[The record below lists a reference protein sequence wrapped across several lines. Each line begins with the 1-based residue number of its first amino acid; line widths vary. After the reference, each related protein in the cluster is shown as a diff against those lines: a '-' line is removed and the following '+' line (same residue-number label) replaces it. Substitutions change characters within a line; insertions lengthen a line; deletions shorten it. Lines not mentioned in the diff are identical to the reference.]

1 MPESPPVEMPA
12 RGATPPTPG
21 SRGRTAGIAD
31 RVRGAGSRLSVP
43 AVLIILIVLFCLL
56 RPETF
61 ATWDNASTIAQNEM
75 VLLIIALASIL
86 PLIVGEF
93 DLSVGYIA
101 SITAILEA
109 KLIGGDG
116 WDPVLATVVVLLIG
130 AAIGAVNAFLVV
142 GIGVNSFIATLGT
155 GSILVGFSSYISDN
169 KTLFEGIPQVLT
181 KLGSGHFGRVPI
193 NVLVAL
199 AFVAAIVYLLRYT
212 AFGRYMYA
220 TGGGRDSAR
229 LAGVPTESIRAASLV
244 ASGFVAGC
252 AGLLELGLIGSASA
266 SIGPEFLLPA
276 LAACFLGTTMGENGR
291 FNVFGTIVAIF
302 LIAVGVTGL
311 EQLGAPNWVEP
322 VFNGAALIIAVSV
335 TLISKRI
342 GSARNLAADTR
353 TGQSPTEEI
362 EK

>member
-1 MPESPPVEMPA
+1 MPDSQAEIATRPSAPA
-12 RGATPPTPG
+12 GGAGPRRAGLGERFRGG
-21 SRGRTAGIAD
+21 
-31 RVRGAGSRLSVP
+31 GSRLGVP
-43 AVLIILIVLFCLL
+43 AFLVFLIVLFCLL
-56 RPETF
+56 KPDTF
-61 ATWDNASTIAQNEM
+61 GTWDNASTIVQNEM

-93 DLSVGYIA
+93 DLSVGYVA

-109 KLIGGDG
+109 KLIGGNG
-116 WDPVLATVVVLLIG
+116 WDPVLATVVVLAIG
-130 AAIGAVNAFLVV
+130 AAIGAINALLVV

-155 GSILVGFSSYISDN
+155 GSVLAGLGSYFSAN
-169 KTLFEGIPQVLT
+169 KTLFEGVPQALI

-193 NVLVAL
+193 NALVAL
-199 AFVAAIVYLLRYT
+199 AFVVVIVYVLRYT

-220 TGGGRDSAR
+220 TGGGREGAR
-229 LAGVPTESIRAASLV
+229 LAGVPTEGIRAASLI
-244 ASGFVAGC
+244 ASGFIAGC
-252 AGLLELGLIGSASA
+252 AGLVELGLVGSAST

-291 FNVFGTIVAIF
+291 FNVFGTVVGIF

-322 VFNGAALIIAVSV
+322 VFNGAALVIAVSL
-335 TLISKRI
+335 TLIGRRI

-353 TGQSPTEEI
+353 NSQSPTEEI

>member
-1 MPESPPVEMPA
+1 MPDSQRLEMPTRASAPDPES
-12 RGATPPTPG
+12 RGAIGGLTDRL
-21 SRGRTAGIAD
+21 RGG
-31 RVRGAGSRLSVP
+31 GARLGVP
-43 AVLIILIVLFCLL
+43 AVLIFLIVLFSLL
-56 RPETF
+56 RPDTF

-75 VLLIIALASIL
+75 VLLIIALASLL

-116 WDPVLATVVVLLIG
+116 WDPVMATVVVLLIG
-130 AAIGAVNAFLVV
+130 AGIGAVNALLVV

-155 GSILVGFSSYISDN
+155 GSILAGLGSYVSN
-169 KTLFEGIPQVLT
+169 NQTLFEGVPHALI

-199 AFVAAIVYLLRYT
+199 AFVVAIVYLLRYT
-212 AFGRYMYA
+212 AFGRYMFA
-220 TGGGRDSAR
+220 TGGGRESAR
-229 LAGVPTESIRAASLV
+229 LAGVPTEAIRASSLI

-252 AGLLELGLIGSASA
+252 AGLLELGLVGSASTT
-266 SIGPEFLLPA
+266 IGPEFLLPA

-291 FNVFGTIVAIF
+291 FNVFGTVVAIF

-322 VFNGAALIIAVSV
+322 VFNGAALIIAVSL
-335 TLISKRI
+335 TLIGKRI

-353 TGQSPTEEI
+353 RSGSTTEESQV
-362 EK
+362 

>member
-1 MPESPPVEMPA
+1 MPDSSQLDVPSRVA
-12 RGATPPTPG
+12 DPG
-21 SRGRTAGIAD
+21 GSSSGKLADLTGRLRSG
-31 RVRGAGSRLSVP
+31 GSRLGVP
-43 AVLIILIVLFCLL
+43 AVLIFLIVLFSLL
-56 RPETF
+56 RPDTF

-75 VLLIIALASIL
+75 VLLIIALASLL

-93 DLSVGYIA
+93 DLSVGYVA

-109 KLIGGDG
+109 KLIGGNG

-155 GSILVGFSSYISDN
+155 GSMLAGFGSYVSAN
-169 KTLFEGIPQVLT
+169 KTLFEGVPQALI

-199 AFVAAIVYLLRYT
+199 VFVLAIVYLLRYT

-220 TGGGRDSAR
+220 VGGGRDAAR
-229 LAGVPTESIRAASLV
+229 LTGVATEGIRAASLV

-252 AGLLELGLIGSASA
+252 AGLLELGLVGSASTT
-266 SIGPEFLLPA
+266 IGPEFLLPA

-291 FNVFGTIVAIF
+291 FNVIGTVVAIF

-322 VFNGAALIIAVSV
+322 VFNGGALVIAVSL
-335 TLISKRI
+335 TLLGKRI

-353 TGQSPTEEI
+353 TSQSQQEERD
-362 EK
+362 K

>member
-1 MPESPPVEMPA
+1 MPDSQRLEMATPASAPEAES
-12 RGATPPTPG
+12 RGAVGELTERL
-21 SRGRTAGIAD
+21 RGG
-31 RVRGAGSRLSVP
+31 GARLGVP
-43 AVLIILIVLFCLL
+43 AVLIFLIVLFSLL
-56 RPETF
+56 KPDTF

-75 VLLIIALASIL
+75 VLLIIAMASLL

-101 SITAILEA
+101 SMTAILEA

-116 WDPVLATVVVLLIG
+116 WDPVVATIVVLAIG
-130 AAIGAVNAFLVV
+130 AAIGAVNALLVV

-155 GSILVGFSSYISDN
+155 GSILSGLGSYVSAN
-169 KTLFEGIPQVLT
+169 QTLFEGVPQALI

-199 AFVAAIVYLLRYT
+199 FFVVAIVYLLRYT
-212 AFGRYMYA
+212 AFGRYMFA
-220 TGGGRDSAR
+220 TGGGREGAR
-229 LAGVPTESIRAASLV
+229 LAGVPTEAIRAGSLV

-252 AGLLELGLIGSASA
+252 AGLLELGLVGSASTT
-266 SIGPEFLLPA
+266 IGPEFLLPA

-291 FNVFGTIVAIF
+291 FNVFGTVVAIF

-322 VFNGAALIIAVSV
+322 VFNGAALVIAVSL
-335 TLISKRI
+335 TLIGKRI
-342 GSARNLAADTR
+342 GSARNLAAETR
-353 TGQSPTEEI
+353 RSGSTTEESQV
-362 EK
+362 